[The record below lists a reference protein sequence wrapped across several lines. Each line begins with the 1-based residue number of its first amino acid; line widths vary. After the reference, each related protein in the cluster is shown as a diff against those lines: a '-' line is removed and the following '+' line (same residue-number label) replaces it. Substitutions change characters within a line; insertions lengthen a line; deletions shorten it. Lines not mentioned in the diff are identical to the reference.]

1 MNKVISTIIIALFV
15 VTVNVF
21 AQDISYGSDEPIYYI
36 IEKDG
41 VDYYLFNK
49 PGDATTYDSYYY
61 LFGIEYKDRKNK
73 SVYDNEII
81 QRAIQEGKNKPD
93 KKLTALIPSEIK
105 YENTTYVYDTKSADE
120 TVIIQGNLDSDKE
133 KEVVLV
139 IPTIDKDSKLLRAQF
154 LQIYDFIDNQY
165 KLIKTAHISQYPGI
179 VVLKDLNGDGRQEI
193 IAKGSSDMHLTEV
206 YVYQWQDGSYKQIWH
221 KEADRGIQLLFDV
234 SPPTIKIGVAQWDTS
249 SEPLWEVYQWD
260 KDQFSLKP

>member
-1 MNKVISTIIIALFV
+1 M

-21 AQDISYGSDEPIYYI
+21 AQDIFYDSDEPIYYI

-49 PGDATTYDSYYY
+49 PGDATSYDSYYY
-61 LFGIEYKDRKNK
+61 LFGIEYKDRKNE
-73 SVYDNEII
+73 SVYDNEVI

-93 KKLTALIPSEIK
+93 KELTALIPSEIK
-105 YENTTYVYDTKSADE
+105 YEDTIYAYDTKSADE
-120 TVIIQGNLDSDKE
+120 TVIIQGNLDNDE
-133 KEVVLV
+133 NKEVILV

-154 LQIYDFIDNQY
+154 LQIYDRIDDHY
-165 KLIKTAHISQYPGI
+165 KLIKTAHISQYPGV

-193 IAKGSSDMHLTEV
+193 VAKGSNGMHLTEA
-206 YVYQWQDGSYKQIWH
+206 YVYQWQDDNYKQIWH
-221 KEADRGIQLLFDV
+221 QEGDRGIQLLLDA
-234 SPPTIKIGVAQWDTS
+234 SPPVIKVGMAQWGTS